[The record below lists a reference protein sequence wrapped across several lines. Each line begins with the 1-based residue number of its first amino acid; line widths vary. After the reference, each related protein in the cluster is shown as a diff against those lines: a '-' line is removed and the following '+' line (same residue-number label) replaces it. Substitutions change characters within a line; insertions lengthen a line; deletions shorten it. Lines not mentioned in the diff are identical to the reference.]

1 MKDDV
6 LLLKEVAKLRD
17 IVGLGVCI
25 GIYKTCNGLQF
36 KNMPPSDFFNFLNLK
51 LQKGLVCI
59 MPREKQRICYMVYAV
74 SQTIHPADFARH
86 WVEGVLELCNIS
98 SEYYEK
104 HHKDVQN
111 VTASV
116 KNKEFLNLITDAI
129 KRGL

>member
-17 IVGLGVCI
+17 IVGLGVCV
-25 GIYKTCNGLQF
+25 GIYQTCNGLQF
-36 KNMPPSDFFNFLNLK
+36 KNMPLSDFFNFLNLK
-51 LQKGLVCI
+51 LQKGSVCI

-74 SQTIHPADFARH
+74 SQTIDPVNFARH

-98 SEYYEK
+98 SEYYDK
-104 HHKDVQN
+104 HHKDVLS
-111 VTASV
+111 VTATI